1 VIAWLL
7 NTLPIAVLAILVVG
21 GYVGLAV
28 VAVWLVRRHAP
39 SVADASGAG
48 VSSQV
53 LGALTTVY
61 AIVLAL
67 VVVSLYSDHVDASD
81 TASREAT
88 ALAQVV
94 RDVQILPA
102 QQTAAIDGA
111 VRRYAEAVVER
122 EWPAMRDGGDSEEA
136 WLELR
141 AIYTALQGVEPQAPA
156 EVAFYEDAVQ
166 RLGDVVAA
174 RRQRLDAADGSL
186 PASFEAVLFAGSL
199 VVIGYA
205 ILASS
210 RIRWHH
216 LATVLAVTVLIA
228 CSILLAM
235 VLDHPYSGDLAISP
249 DAFRTG
255 VLDSL
260 LGDADGVG

>member
-1 VIAWLL
+1 MAEWLL

-28 VAVWLVRRHAP
+28 VGVWLVRRHSP
-39 SVADASGAG
+39 SVREASGAG

-67 VVVSLYSDHVDASD
+67 VVVSLYGDHDDAAD

-94 RDVQILPA
+94 RDVEILPA
-102 QQTAAIDGA
+102 AQTAAVDAA
-111 VRRYAEAVVER
+111 VQRYASAVVES
-122 EWPAMRDGGDSEEA
+122 EWPSMRDGGDSQEA
-136 WLELR
+136 WLELQ
-141 AIYTALQGVEPQAPA
+141 AIYTALQGIEPQAPA
-156 EVAFYEDAVQ
+156 EVAFYDDAVQ

-174 RRQRLDAADGSL
+174 RRQRLDAAGGNL
-186 PASFEAVLFAGSL
+186 PVSFEAVLFVGSL

-216 LATVLAVTVLIA
+216 MATVLAVTVLIA

-235 VLDHPYSGDLAISP
+235 VLDHPYSGDLAIGP
-249 DAFRTG
+249 DDFRTG
-255 VLDSL
+255 ALEGL
-260 LGDADGVG
+260 LGGAGGVG

>member
-1 VIAWLL
+1 M
-7 NTLPIAVLAILVVG
+7 
-21 GYVGLAV
+21 
-28 VAVWLVRRHAP
+28 
-39 SVADASGAG
+39 
-48 VSSQV
+48 

-67 VVVSLYSDHVDASD
+67 VVVSLYSDHVDTSD

-88 ALAQVV
+88 ALAQLV

-102 QQTAAIDGA
+102 QQTDAVDAA
-111 VRRYAEAVVER
+111 VERYAAAVVER

-136 WLELR
+136 GLELR
-141 AIYTALQGVEPQAPA
+141 AIYTALQGVEPEAAA

-174 RRQRLDAADGSL
+174 RRQRLDAANGNL

-205 ILASS
+205 LLASS

-228 CSILLAM
+228 CSLLLAM
-235 VLDHPYSGDLAISP
+235 VLDNPYSGDLAITP
-249 DAFRTG
+249 DDFRTG
-255 VLDSL
+255 ALDDL
-260 LGDADGVG
+260 LGDAPRVG